1 MVLSVAAGLMS
12 VFFLAGLY
20 VAAALG
26 LIGVLLMYVFSD
38 RPLWDMLG
46 QIAWNV
52 NSSFVLVAVPLFIM
66 MGEILVRSGISERMY
81 RTLSYWLGPLPGG
94 LLHSNI
100 AACAMFAAVSGSS
113 AATAATIGSVA
124 MPAFRARGYSER
136 LVAGSLAAGGTLG
149 ILIPPSILFI
159 IYGVLVEESIGR
171 LYMAGFVPGFLLAA
185 VFMLIIAGIA
195 LISPTTAPREPA
207 PALRVRMISLLAMV
221 PMFLLMFTVLG
232 TIYLGVATPTEAA
245 AFGVVAG
252 LILAAVERQLGWQML
267 REVMLATVRSS
278 CMIMLIVTGA
288 FTMSFALAILGVP
301 VQVTRWVAGMQ
312 LTPVSLVIFLVIF
325 YIILGTFMES
335 LSMMVTTIPIILP
348 ALKAA
353 GVDLVWF
360 GVIMVIL
367 VEAALISPPE
377 GINLY
382 VIQGIRKSISEEA
395 GLETGTM
402 MDLWIGVL
410 PFMVGMCIVIVL
422 LLMFPDLALWLP
434 NLLKGR

>member
-1 MVLSVAAGLMS
+1 MVLGMAAGLMT
-12 VFFLAGLY
+12 VFFMAGLY

-26 LIGVLLMYVFSD
+26 LIGVILMYWFSD

-81 RTLSYWLGPLPGG
+81 RMLSHWLGPLPGG

-113 AATAATIGSVA
+113 AATAATIGSVS
-124 MPAFRARGYSER
+124 MPSFRARGYSEY

-149 ILIPPSILFI
+149 ILIPPSISFI

-171 LYMAGFVPGFLLAA
+171 LYMAGVVPGILLAS
-185 VFMLIIAGIA
+185 VFMLIIAIIA
-195 LISPTTAPREPA
+195 SIWPAAAPREPA
-207 PALRVRMISLLAMV
+207 PAWRVRLVGLLAML
-221 PMFLLMFTVLG
+221 PMFLLMFIVLG

-245 AFGVVAG
+245 AFGVVAA
-252 LILAAVERQLGWQML
+252 LILAAVERRLSL
-267 REVMLATVRSS
+267 RMVQEVLLATVRSS

-288 FTMSFALAILGVP
+288 FIMSFALAILGVP
-301 VQVTRWVAGMQ
+301 AQVTRWVADLELSPLM
-312 LTPVSLVIFLVIF
+312 LVIFLIVF

-335 LSMMVTTIPIILP
+335 LSMMVTTIPIVLP

-382 VIQGIRKSISEEA
+382 VIQGIRKSVSGEA
-395 GLETGTM
+395 GLEAGTM

-410 PFMVGMCIVIVL
+410 PFMLGMVIVIAL
-422 LLMFPDLALWLP
+422 LLEFPELALWLP
-434 NLLKGR
+434 NLMKGR